1 MDQIEAIVR
10 EVVARLANEKKPC
23 PDRLIPAEH
32 LDETKPSECTMCA
45 YDGRIAILLYKTGEA
60 RKLI

>member
-23 PDRLIPAEH
+23 PDRLIPAEGFT
-32 LDETKPSECTMCA
+32 LS
-45 YDGRIAILLYKTGEA
+45 LVN
-60 RKLI
+60 